1 MTMNFG
7 DEVIRCSSLSMTMM
21 TLRRT
26 DPKDKFSMKEEKHEI
41 QVSMMSKGEIYNAF
55 DFVVLRRDILRL
67 VDT

>member
-41 QVSMMSKGEIYNAF
+41 QVSMMSKGEYTM
-55 DFVVLRRDILRL
+55 LLIL
-67 VDT
+67 